1 MPFNA
6 INKASVQSLNHAQFP
21 FAAIYSVLRLQLE
34 NECFSE
40 NCYPEVVRSV
50 GNPSAKTQLKQ
61 AMHVSAANWHGIGI
75 IFGLRARNALRG
87 TRYQLQKDT
96 TFICALAYKAPLR
109 IKLVDQVR
117 NART

>member
-21 FAAIYSVLRLQLE
+21 FAAIYSAMRQQLG
-34 NECFSE
+34 NECFPE

-61 AMHVSAANWHGIGI
+61 AIHISAANWRGIGI
-75 IFGLRARNALRG
+75 IIGVRARNALRG
-87 TRYQLQKDT
+87 T
-96 TFICALAYKAPLR
+96 
-109 IKLVDQVR
+109 
-117 NART
+117 